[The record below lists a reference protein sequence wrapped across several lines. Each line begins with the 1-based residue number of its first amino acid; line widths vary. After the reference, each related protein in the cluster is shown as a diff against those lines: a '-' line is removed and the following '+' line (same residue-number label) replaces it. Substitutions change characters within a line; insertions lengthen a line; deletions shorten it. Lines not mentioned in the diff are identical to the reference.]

1 MGSVLSVCTCYN
13 FLNEFTPNNSKITVS
28 TLYLSFQIVPAI
40 RLPLFLGVI
49 DEDVFPFLWL
59 GLILSA
65 LGLCLTVSSIPESP
79 HYLYSRRRFL
89 ECQASLNYIARFN
102 RVSEGGPNFV
112 DMTEMHRG
120 NLLLSSQVDN
130 DSSEGG
136 SIMDLAWFFSQIR
149 VEKSHLKHF
158 LIISACWT
166 CSSMSYYML
175 TFRLSNLAGGN
186 MLFNGFTVGVAELLA
201 NLIVGT
207 FLAELGLK
215 TTLIGSY
222 LLAALASILYLF
234 PILTLAPWYAAIL
247 FFLRLGLVSG
257 FAGTFYGTNALFRPD
272 LIPLVFA
279 IANIWARLATAVT
292 PQIGRNG
299 DTVTMAVVFSLSLL
313 GMMAAN
319 FISGEVLMK
328 KKKKKRSS
336 KEKKKKHRSSKR

>member
-1 MGSVLSVCTCYN
+1 
-13 FLNEFTPNNSKITVS
+13 
-28 TLYLSFQIVPAI
+28 
-40 RLPLFLGVI
+40 
-49 DEDVFPFLWL
+49 
-59 GLILSA
+59 
-65 LGLCLTVSSIPESP
+65 
-79 HYLYSRRRFL
+79 
-89 ECQASLNYIARFN
+89 
-102 RVSEGGPNFV
+102 
-112 DMTEMHRG
+112 
-120 NLLLSSQVDN
+120 
-130 DSSEGG
+130 
-136 SIMDLAWFFSQIR
+136 
-149 VEKSHLKHF
+149 
-158 LIISACWT
+158 
-166 CSSMSYYML
+166 MSYYLL
-175 TFRLSNLAGGN
+175 TFRLSSLAGGN

-279 IANIWARLATAVT
+279 IANIGARLATAVT
-292 PQIGRNG
+292 PQIGQNG
-299 DTVTMAVVFSLSLL
+299 DTVTMAVIFSLSLL

-328 KKKKKRSS
+328 KRKKKRSS